1 TFSKTE
7 TDRFR
12 HLFPYHSDFI
22 DRHRTQPV
30 RSTATSELPQSA
42 NLAVIRAR
50 LPKA

>member
-1 TFSKTE
+1 TLSETE
-7 TDRFR
+7 AHSFR
-12 HLFPYHSDFI
+12 HLLPCRSDFI

-42 NLAVIRAR
+42 NLAAIRAR